1 MPSINSKTSYIIDK
15 FNKESYYGFLSNFH
29 PSTIYID
36 GVSYSSVEHA
46 YQAHKTLDISSRDI
60 IRSAKTSAEAKKL
73 GRCLML
79 RSDWE
84 DVRLD
89 LLRSFIKQKFENP
102 FLRPQLLAT
111 GDAELING
119 NTYSDTF
126 LGVCKGVGQ
135 NWLGKLLMEERNRIR
150 IDDAS
155 ESTEVL

>member
-1 MPSINSKTSYIIDK
+1 MPSINSKTAYIIDK
-15 FNKESYYGFLSNFH
+15 FSKESCYDFLSNFY

-79 RSDWE
+79 RPDWE
-84 DVRLD
+84 NVKLD
-89 LLRSFIKQKFENP
+89 LMRSFIKQKFENP
-102 FLRPQLLAT
+102 FLRPRLLET
-111 GDAELING
+111 GDVTLV
-119 NTYSDTF
+119 NTCNDIYF
-126 LGVCKGVGQ
+126 GVRKGVGQ